1 MQGGGMADWSGQ
13 FEDLLGDLGKQIR
26 GVARAVG
33 AGLRDDPIEVLAYR
47 GFGNAGRAHVYGRAL
62 EKRNV
67 NVSTDSDS
75 VFRNLLNTYRRAEAD
90 PVPFARLGLDYADK
104 STSLTADD
112 EGFFSGWID
121 LDRPLSGDEEWRAY
135 KVSIVAPLEADAAN
149 ISGTGEIL
157 VPPSTARFGVI
168 SDIDDTVIQS
178 RVSNFLQAAR
188 TVMLGNARTRLP
200 FPGVAAFYRA
210 LRDGATGD
218 EKNPIYF
225 VSSSPWNIYD
235 VIAEFMDIQKIPRGP
250 LVLRD
255 WDIGLEMLAASRHA
269 DHKSAI
275 IRDILVLHPEMQ
287 FILIGDSSQQDPEIY
302 QRIVAEFPNR
312 VKAIYI
318 RDVTR
323 GTERSASVKKL
334 SDEVLVAG
342 STLVLA
348 EHTLDAA
355 KHAAEQGWIKSSALP
370 DVGEEKRADEGTD
383 ASKVPVP
390 EGGEPGPGKP
400 TVVIGDATPGNP
412 QARA

>member
-1 MQGGGMADWSGQ
+1 MAHWTGQ
-13 FEDLLGDLGKQIR
+13 FEDLIGDLGKQIR
-26 GVARAVG
+26 GAARAVG
-33 AGLRDDPIEVLAYR
+33 AALRNDPIEVLAYR
-47 GFGNAGRAHVYGRAL
+47 GFGNLSRARVYGRGL

-67 NVSTDSDS
+67 SVSTDSDS

-90 PVPFARLGLDYADK
+90 PVPFARLAVEYADA

-112 EGFFSGWID
+112 EGFFSGWIE
-121 LDRPLSGDEEWRAY
+121 LDSPLSGDEEWREY
-135 KVSIVAPLEADAAN
+135 KASLVAPAEAGAAK

-275 IRDILVLHPEMQ
+275 IRDILALHPEMQ

-312 VKAIYI
+312 VKGIYI

-323 GTERSASVKKL
+323 STERSASVKKL
-334 SDEVLVAG
+334 ADEVLAAG

-355 KHAAEQGWIKSSALP
+355 KHAAEKGWIKTSALP

-383 ASKVPVP
+383 ASKVPTP
-390 EGGEPGPGKP
+390 QGGEQGPGKP
-400 TVVIGDATPGNP
+400 TVVIGEATPGNP
-412 QARA
+412 PARP